1 MKAQIEDQLKWER
14 AQTDAQRV
22 ADDIAS
28 SLKQPGD
35 LDKVA
40 KPRGLV
46 VSDSNFFSREEPIA
60 GIGMAPAVADR
71 AFDLKDGDVSDAIRT
86 PQGFAFI
93 TVTGRQ
99 DARVPNLDEVKDRV
113 REAVVKKKA
122 IDAARQRAAAVSA
135 QVQSGGF
142 EAAAKAAGLDVKTT
156 DLIARGAPIGDVGVS
171 PAVDAA
177 AFALPQGGVSDPIV
191 TDNGAAIVK
200 VVERKD
206 PTAAELASSRE
217 TTRSEL
223 LNERRNRFYASYMVK
238 ARDRMKIDINRQ
250 VLAQLLT

>member
-1 MKAQIEDQLKWER
+1 MRLIRCMADDQAAYALIEDETVYRLEG
-14 AQTDAQRV
+14 
-22 ADDIAS
+22 S
-28 SLKQPGD
+28 P
-35 LDKVA
+35 
-40 KPRGLV
+40 
-46 VSDSNFFSREEPIA
+46 FEP
-60 GIGMAPAVADR
+60 
-71 AFDLKDGDVSDAIRT
+71 FT
-86 PQGFAFI
+86 
-93 TVTGRQ
+93 
-99 DARVPNLDEVKDRV
+99 
-113 REAVVKKKA
+113 
-122 IDAARQRAAAVSA
+122 
-135 QVQSGGF
+135 
-142 EAAAKAAGLDVKTT
+142 
-156 DLIARGAPIGDVGVS
+156 RGAPIGDVGVS